1 LSPRA
6 ASRLESLGF
15 TQVYDYVTG
24 KVDWLANGLPT
35 EGKRARSLR
44 AKDCV
49 RRDIPSCR
57 RSDPVSEVW
66 ERVQAAGD
74 DACVVVNEAGIVLG
88 SVSGEAFDAAPEST
102 IEQVMDPGP
111 TTIRPHVSLAE
122 ITEYFQQ
129 RHSDRIL
136 VTTAEGRLMGVL
148 YRRDAERLLS
158 EATADKESLEAR
170 SN

>member
-6 ASRLESLGF
+6 AWRLETLGF

-35 EGKRARSLR
+35 EGKGARSLR

-49 RRDIPSCR
+49 RRDVPSCR
-57 RSDPVSEVW
+57 LDDSLGKVW

-74 DACVVVNEAGIVLG
+74 DACVVLNEADIVLG
-88 SVSGEAFDAAPEST
+88 SLSGEAFAAAPEST
-102 IEQVMDPGP
+102 VEQAMDPGP

-122 ITEYFQQ
+122 ITDYLQQ
-129 RHSDRIL
+129 RDRDRVL
-136 VTTAEGRLMGVL
+136 VTTADGQLMGVL
-148 YRRDAERLLS
+148 YRQDAERLLG
-158 EATADKESLEAR
+158 EASAHKA
-170 SN
+170 